1 MAASAKIIDLRNLLA
16 ERFPHPSCTTAKRLN
31 TGLPFLEESIGGG
44 LPRGAITELI
54 SPGTSAG
61 SASLIHALVH
71 CAYRDNYFL
80 ALIDGRDSF
89 DPCGLDNAWLQHL
102 LWVRCSKAS
111 EAVKAADLL
120 LRDGNFPLVIVDL
133 VLNAPEELR
142 KIPQTN
148 WYRLQRLVEVLPTAC
163 LVLTRYEMVSSAQLK
178 LVLEN
183 SWDIQ
188 TFESEDALSRLRIVV
203 KRSHVQIELRIS
215 SQRSTRHDVRHDL
228 FAEFLFAGSHA
239 ASAGTLRKTSSVDR
253 RTRKETGHHSTERS
267 RRKRRYSKRN
277 DPEPGVGAIIAGGHQ
292 SSCTHAGKIDTGNF
306 ASLRVY
312 SQSFC
317 GRHCAGC
324 LHSSVYELPQF
335 E

>member
-1 MAASAKIIDLRNLLA
+1 MAASAKIVDLRNLLA
-16 ERFPHPSCTTAKRLN
+16 ERFPHSSLTTAAHLI
-31 TGLPFLEESIGGG
+31 TGLPFLDEPIGGG

-54 SPGTSAG
+54 SPARNATHSVAGGPGRSAG
-61 SASLIHALVH
+61 SASLIRALVH
-71 CAYRDNYFL
+71 SAYRDNYFL

-111 EAVKAADLL
+111 EGVKAADLL

-133 VLNAPEELR
+133 VLNVPEELR

-148 WYRLQRLVEVLPTAC
+148 WYRLQRLVEMLPTAC

-203 KRSHVQIELRIS
+203 KRSHLQLELRS
-215 SQRSTRHDVRHDL
+215 L
-228 FAEFLFAGSHA
+228 K
-239 ASAGTLRKTSSVDR
+239 SAVS
-253 RTRKETGHHSTERS
+253 
-267 RRKRRYSKRN
+267 
-277 DPEPGVGAIIAGGHQ
+277 
-292 SSCTHAGKIDTGNF
+292 
-306 ASLRVY
+306 
-312 SQSFC
+312 
-317 GRHCAGC
+317 
-324 LHSSVYELPQF
+324 
-335 E
+335 